1 MLLRRVAGGDRE
13 AFGLLFDRYYNRVLS
28 QALVYRKSYAAA
40 EDAAQEIF
48 LKVWHQR
55 ERLSSVRNFSNYL
68 FILTRNEAID
78 ALRKKAI
85 ELSGGDPPGDLAED
99 FMTPER
105 QMDYRETHALIMR
118 GLGELPPQ
126 QREVFRLSR
135 LEGRSNEEIAGM
147 LGIAKTTVRWH
158 LVAALSTL
166 RAYVTRHLL
175 WVATGGSFELLCRL
189 FEKK

>member
-13 AFGLLFDRYYNRVLS
+13 AFGLLFDRYYNKVLS
-28 QALVYRKSYAAA
+28 QALTYRKSYSAA

-48 LKVWHQR
+48 LKVWHHR
-55 ERLSSVRNFSNYL
+55 ERLTAVRNFSNYL
-68 FILTRNEAID
+68 FILTRNEIID
-78 ALRKKAI
+78 ALRKKAV
-85 ELSGGDPPGDLAED
+85 ELSRGEPPSDLAEE

-118 GLGELPPQ
+118 GLHELPPQ

-135 LEGRSNEEIAGM
+135 LEGRSNDEIARM

-158 LVAALSTL
+158 LVAALSAL

-175 WVATGGSFELLCRL
+175 WVAVGGSLELLRRL
-189 FEKK
+189 LEKK